1 MAVLYTPHFAYFTDD
16 DGAPLNGGLLY
27 TYEAGTTT
35 PKATYTDSTGGTP
48 NANPVVLDSSGRA
61 TIFLSGSYKFTLK
74 DSSGNTIKTTDN
86 VTSFNTSDSGV
97 DDITTSFTE
106 DVVATG
112 DSIIFSDVS
121 DGGSTKRDTVQGIL
135 DLVPASATAL
145 TLLGTA
151 TASNSATIDFIN
163 GASGIV
169 FDSTY
174 DHYILE
180 IINLVPSTDA
190 TNITLRTTTN
200 ASTFDSG
207 ASDYY
212 SGGPGIEI
220 DAALAN
226 TADGLNGGTAMH
238 IGGYPNGTCGSAA
251 GENFNA
257 KIDIWKPSGTNY
269 TVFGFHSSFVTAAG
283 NLYSQAGSAMRKSAA
298 DIDGVRVLMSSGNI
312 ASGDFKLYGV
322 KKS

>member
-1 MAVLYTPHFAYFTDD
+1 MAVIYTPHFAYFTDD

-48 NANPVVLDSSGRA
+48 NANPVVLDSAGRA
-61 TIFLSGSYKFTLK
+61 TVFISGSYKFTLK

-86 VTSFNTSDSGV
+86 VTAFSLSESGV
-97 DDITTSFTE
+97 DDIITNFTE
-106 DVVATG
+106 DTIATG

-121 DGGSTKRDTVQGIL
+121 DSGNTKRDTVQGIL
-135 DLVPASATAL
+135 DLVPASSSAL

-151 TASNSATIDFIN
+151 SASASATIDFIN
-163 GASGIV
+163 GQSGIV

-174 DHYILE
+174 SHYILD
-180 IINLVPSTDA
+180 IIDLVPATDA
-190 TNITLRTTTN
+190 TNLYLRTTTN

-212 SGGPGIEI
+212 TGGPGIEV
-220 DAALAN
+220 DASLAV
-226 TADGLNGGTAMH
+226 TADGLNGGTAM
-238 IGGYPNGTCGSAA
+238 IINGYPNGTCGSAA

-257 KIDIWKPSGTNY
+257 RIDIWKPSGTNY
-269 TVFGFHSSFVTAAG
+269 TVFGFHSSFVTANG
-283 NLYSQAGSAMRKSAA
+283 NIYSQSGAAMRKSAA

-312 ASGDFKLYGV
+312 TSGLFKLYGV
-322 KKS
+322 KAS